1 MQFDVRN
8 RKFFSVIPRN
18 CQHFLSVTCTKL
30 KVSELHDLA
39 LLLMQVS
46 IFVNVSGTV
55 LRIITTLPV
64 SRDSLNWTREHSV
77 VKFVSSKFLT

>member
-8 RKFFSVIPRN
+8 RKVFSVIPRN
-18 CQHFLSVTCTKL
+18 CQHFLSVTKL
-30 KVSELHDLA
+30 KVSA
-39 LLLMQVS
+39 RVTRFSFIMMQVS

-64 SRDSLNWTREHSV
+64 SKDSLNWTREHSV